1 MFNKEKKNILINF
14 RVSQSQKDIITFL
27 CASSQETQTE
37 LIMRLLQQ
45 EFDKKL
51 NEIENLK

>member
-1 MFNKEKKNILINF
+1 MFNKEKKVHLINF
-14 RVSQSQKDIITFL
+14 RVTDRQKDVISFL
-27 CASSQETQTE
+27 CSSSGETQTE

-51 NEIENLK
+51 SEIEKS